1 MMVTIVVVLS
11 LMTNVWYEATFEI
24 YIYIPI

>member
-11 LMTNVWYEATFEI
+11 LRTNVWYEATFEI
-24 YIYIPI
+24 YIDIPL